1 MYKPKKYLLIVM
13 VLFLISGCAIHRKF
27 PFICFKKECVLGQM
41 GFYAAKDSFRRAKI
55 NAKVRKHKRMIKR
68 NIKAG
73 RKGKQPPYDIEKE
86 NRQRDSLAY
95 TGGFAGVCKE
105 MKVIFV
111 EMPRAIQSETAPVWR
126 KDTVIV
132 KYMFDEKDLS
142 TDEKKA
148 VSELIAKYG
157 ATSFGEVLI
166 VNCHSRSVL
175 SEFELLMLSERE
187 RNIIRYLKKSGIPP
201 KRISTGD

>member
-1 MYKPKKYLLIVM
+1 MIKLKKYLLLM
-13 VLFLISGCAIHRKF
+13 VVLLFFSGCAIHRKF
-27 PFICFKKECVLGQM
+27 PYICFKKECVLGQM

-55 NAKVRKHKRMIKR
+55 NTKVRKHKRMIRR
-68 NIKAG
+68 NIQAG
-73 RKGKQPPYDIEKE
+73 RKGKQPPYDTEKE

-105 MKVIFV
+105 MKVIFT
-111 EMPRAIQSETAPVWR
+111 EMPRAIQSETQPVWR
-126 KDTVIV
+126 KDTVII

-142 TDEKKA
+142 PDEKKA
-148 VSELIAKYG
+148 ITELIAKHG
-157 ATSFGEVLI
+157 STFGEILI